1 MVLGIRLDL
10 INATDATSSAD
21 GQVLIIRMY
30 VGAFLWPRTS
40 RSKSIVEKLR
50 NPECLVSVG
59 MQRQGESVALYPSGQ
74 GGSYGPK
81 FGGSEYTFGPDFG
94 GSKPTL

>member
-59 MQRQGESVALYPSGQ
+59 MQRQGESVALNPSGS
-74 GGSYGPK
+74 SYYTH
-81 FGGSEYTFGPDFG
+81 SEFVNENIVRYDIFST
-94 GSKPTL
+94 K